1 MLDKK
6 RLFIYNMLEVAFVK
20 LQTAKMKGA
29 DERMQTNRRSIHAT
43 DTGDRLFSIFVTTA
57 APMQRTFTAHHHTSF
72 EIAYFRRGRGTY
84 MVADRAYEIEAG
96 DIFLFSTDEVHFISE
111 INEEIDALV
120 LHIEPCFIWSPGDSI
135 FDYSFLKVFF
145 DRDEHVGNRITSGTP
160 LADKLALLLSDI
172 NTECEEAKKNYEL
185 MVKIK
190 LLTVLV
196 TLLRE
201 LPEHTQDTPSP
212 RVSPGGFSLVQSVLS
227 YIHEH
232 YTEDITLDD
241 LAAHSGVSRNY
252 LSGAFRRLNG
262 MTVWN
267 YILIKRVDLAKNYL
281 SKTDR
286 SMLEIAADCGF
297 NSTANFNKAF
307 KKYTSQTPSQYR
319 HTHRFSPS
327 ST

>member
-1 MLDKK
+1 
-6 RLFIYNMLEVAFVK
+6 
-20 LQTAKMKGA
+20 
-29 DERMQTNRRSIHAT
+29 
-43 DTGDRLFSIFVTTA
+43 
-57 APMQRTFTAHHHTSF
+57 
-72 EIAYFRRGRGTY
+72 
-84 MVADRAYEIEAG
+84 MVADRAYEIKAG

-111 INEEIDALV
+111 IDEEIEALV
-120 LHIEPCFIWSPGDSI
+120 LHIEPYFIWSPGDSI

-145 DRDEHVGNRITSGTP
+145 DRDEHVGNRIPANSP
-160 LADKLALLLSDI
+160 LSNKLISLLNDI
-172 NTECEEAKKNYEL
+172 DTECEEAKKNYEL

-201 LPEHTQDTPSP
+201 LPESKQADSSL
-212 RVSPGGFSLVQSVLS
+212 RVSPSGFSLVQSVLS

-232 YTEDITLDD
+232 YTEDITLDE
-241 LAAHSGVSRNY
+241 LATHSRVSRNY
-252 LSGAFRRLNG
+252 LSAAFRRLNG

-286 SMLEIAADCGF
+286 SMIEIAADCGF

-319 HTHRFSPS
+319 VTHRIAH
-327 ST
+327 

>member
-1 MLDKK
+1 
-6 RLFIYNMLEVAFVK
+6 
-20 LQTAKMKGA
+20 
-29 DERMQTNRRSIHAT
+29 MQTNRRSIHAT
-43 DTGDRLFSIFVTTA
+43 DTRERLFSIFVTTA

-72 EIAYFRRGRGTY
+72 EIAFFRRGKGTY
-84 MVADRAYEIEAG
+84 MVADRAYDIEAG
-96 DIFLFSTDEVHFISE
+96 DIFLFSTDEVHFISA
-111 INEEIDALV
+111 IDEEIEALV

-145 DRDEHVGNRITSGTP
+145 DRDRHVGNRITAHTP
-160 LADKLALLLSDI
+160 LAKKLALLLEDI
-172 NTECEEAKKNYEL
+172 DTECEEAKKNYEL

-201 LPEHTQDTPSP
+201 LPEGAHEEPSP
-212 RVSPGGFSLVQSVLS
+212 RVSASGFSLVQSVLS

-232 YTEDITLDD
+232 YTENITLDA
-241 LAAHSGVSRNY
+241 LALHSGVSRNY

-267 YILIKRVDLAKNYL
+267 YILIKRIDLAKNYL

-319 HTHRFSPS
+319 QTHRISP
-327 ST
+327 

>member
-135 FDYSFLKVFF
+135 FD
-145 DRDEHVGNRITSGTP
+145 
-160 LADKLALLLSDI
+160 
-172 NTECEEAKKNYEL
+172 
-185 MVKIK
+185 
-190 LLTVLV
+190 
-196 TLLRE
+196 
-201 LPEHTQDTPSP
+201 
-212 RVSPGGFSLVQSVLS
+212 
-227 YIHEH
+227 
-232 YTEDITLDD
+232 
-241 LAAHSGVSRNY
+241 
-252 LSGAFRRLNG
+252 
-262 MTVWN
+262 
-267 YILIKRVDLAKNYL
+267 
-281 SKTDR
+281 
-286 SMLEIAADCGF
+286 
-297 NSTANFNKAF
+297 
-307 KKYTSQTPSQYR
+307 
-319 HTHRFSPS
+319 
-327 ST
+327 